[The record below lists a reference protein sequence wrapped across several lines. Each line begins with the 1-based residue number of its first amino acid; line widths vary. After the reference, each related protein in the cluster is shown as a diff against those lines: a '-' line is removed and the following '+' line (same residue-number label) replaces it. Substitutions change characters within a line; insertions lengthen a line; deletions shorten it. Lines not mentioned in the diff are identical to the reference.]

1 MLRKQIYLDDD
12 TEEILKEICIS
23 MGISQSE
30 AIRRALQEYALKL
43 KQKKDNKENPLL
55 KMIGIANSIVSD
67 ASEKHDEY
75 LYGKEK
81 C

>member
-43 KQKKDNKENPLL
+43 KQK
-55 KMIGIANSIVSD
+55 G
-67 ASEKHDEY
+67 
-75 LYGKEK
+75 
-81 C
+81 